1 MEKLTVV
8 VLDASTLGDDLDLSP
23 LQALGDV
30 KVYQT
35 STPQEI
41 AQRIV
46 DADILM
52 QNKAKLNAD
61 LLSKATKLKV
71 ICEAATGFDNI
82 DVAYCRKNGIAVTN
96 VPGYSTQCVAQ
107 ITFALA
113 LSLITHLPQ
122 YTQFVRSGEYTAS
135 GVANRLSPAF
145 CELYGKTWGIVGY
158 GNIGRQVGRIAQ
170 AFGCNV
176 IVHKRTP
183 EEGVRCVDIDTLC
196 RESDIISLHTPLN
209 DGTRGLI
216 GKAQLDLMKKNA
228 VLVNVAR
235 GAVTDEEAVADAL
248 LSGKLAGFGCDVY
261 SEEPF
266 REEHPYTALLNHP
279 SVILT
284 PHMAWGS
291 HEARTLCLAEI
302 CRNIRAFFAGEIR
315 CRVDLSAQ

>member
-8 VLDASTLGDDLDLSP
+8 VLDASTLGDDLDLTP
-23 LQALGDV
+23 LQALGEV

-35 STPQEI
+35 STPEEI
-41 AQRIV
+41 AVRIT
-46 DADILM
+46 DADVLM
-52 QNKAKLNAD
+52 QNKAKLTAD
-61 LLSKATKLKV
+61 LLAKATKLKV

-82 DVAYCRKNGIAVTN
+82 DVAYCREHGIAVTN

-107 ITFALA
+107 ITFTLA

-122 YTQFVRSGEYTAS
+122 YTSFVQSGEYTAS

-158 GNIGRQVGRIAQ
+158 GNIGKQVGKIAE

-196 RESDIISLHTPLN
+196 RESDVISLHTPLN

-216 GKAQLDLMKKNA
+216 GRAQLDMMKKNA
-228 VLVNVAR
+228 ILVNVAR

-261 SEEPF
+261 SAEPF
-266 REEHPYTALLNHP
+266 PAEHPIDRIKDLPN
-279 SVILT
+279 VCLT
-284 PHMAWGS
+284 PHIAWGGY
-291 HEARTLCLAEI
+291 ETRVRLLDEMIKNAQ
-302 CRNIRAFFAGEIR
+302 AFFRGEKR
-315 CRVDLSAQ
+315 NRVD

>member
-8 VLDASTLGDDLDLSP
+8 VLDASTLGEDLDLSP
-23 LQALGDV
+23 LQVLGEV

-35 STPQEI
+35 STPEQI
-41 AQRIV
+41 AVRIAE
-46 DADILM
+46 ADILM
-52 QNKAKLNAD
+52 QNKAKLTSD
-61 LLSKATKLKV
+61 LLAKAKKLKV

-82 DVAYCRKNGIAVTN
+82 DVAYCREHGIAVTN

-107 ITFALA
+107 ITFTLA

-122 YTQFVRSGEYTAS
+122 YTQFVQSGEYTVS

-158 GNIGRQVGRIAQ
+158 GNIGKQVGKIAQ

-216 GKAQLDLMKKNA
+216 GKAQLDMMKKNA
-228 VLVNVAR
+228 ILVNVAR
-235 GAVTDEEAVADAL
+235 GAVTDEEAVAQAL

-261 SEEPF
+261 STEPF
-266 REEHPYTALLNHP
+266 PKGHPIDRIKDLPN
-279 SVILT
+279 VCLT
-284 PHMAWGS
+284 PHIAWGGY
-291 HEARTLCLAEI
+291 ETRVRLLDEMIKNAQ
-302 CRNIRAFFAGEIR
+302 AFFRGEKR
-315 CRVDLSAQ
+315 NRVD

>member
-23 LQALGDV
+23 LRELGEV

-35 STPQEI
+35 SSPDEI
-41 AQRIV
+41 EERIV

-52 QNKAKLNAD
+52 QNKAKLTAD
-61 LLSKATKLKV
+61 LLAKATKLKV

-82 DVAYCRKNGIAVTN
+82 DVAYCREHGIAVTN

-107 ITFALA
+107 ITFTLA

-122 YTQFVRSGEYTAS
+122 YTSFVQSGEYTAS

-158 GNIGRQVGRIAQ
+158 GNIGKQVGKIAE

-196 RESDIISLHTPLN
+196 RESDVISLHTPLN

-216 GKAQLDLMKKNA
+216 GRAQLDMMKKNA
-228 VLVNVAR
+228 ILVNVAR

-261 SEEPF
+261 SAEPF
-266 REEHPYTALLNHP
+266 PAEHPIDRIKDLPN
-279 SVILT
+279 VCLT
-284 PHMAWGS
+284 PHIAWGGY
-291 HEARTLCLAEI
+291 ETRVRLLDEMIKNAQ
-302 CRNIRAFFAGEIR
+302 AFFRGEKR
-315 CRVDLSAQ
+315 NRVD

>member
-8 VLDASTLGDDLDLSP
+8 VLDASTLGDDLDLTP
-23 LQALGDV
+23 LQALGEV

-35 STPQEI
+35 STPEEI
-41 AQRIV
+41 AIRIA
-46 DADILM
+46 DADVLM
-52 QNKAKLNAD
+52 QNKAKLTAD
-61 LLSKATKLKV
+61 LLAKATKLKV

-82 DVAYCRKNGIAVTN
+82 DVAYCRNHGIAVTN

-107 ITFALA
+107 ITFTLA

-122 YTQFVRSGEYTAS
+122 YTSFVQSGEYTAS

-158 GNIGRQVGRIAQ
+158 GNIGKQVGKIAE

-196 RESDIISLHTPLN
+196 RESDVISLHTPLN

-216 GKAQLDLMKKNA
+216 GRAQLDMMKKNA
-228 VLVNVAR
+228 ILVNVAR

-261 SEEPF
+261 SAEPF
-266 REEHPYTALLNHP
+266 PAEHPIDRIKDLPN
-279 SVILT
+279 VCLT
-284 PHMAWGS
+284 PHIAWGGY
-291 HEARTLCLAEI
+291 ETRVRLLDEMIKNAQ
-302 CRNIRAFFAGEIR
+302 AFFRGEKR
-315 CRVDLSAQ
+315 NRVD

>member
-8 VLDASTLGDDLDLSP
+8 VLDASTLGEDLDLSP
-23 LQALGDV
+23 LQVLGEV
-30 KVYQT
+30 KIYQT
-35 STPQEI
+35 STPEQI
-41 AQRIV
+41 AVRIAE
-46 DADILM
+46 ADILM
-52 QNKAKLNAD
+52 QNKAKLTAD
-61 LLSKATKLKV
+61 LLAKAKKLKV

-82 DVAYCRKNGIAVTN
+82 DVAYCREHGIAVTN

-107 ITFALA
+107 ITFTLA

-122 YTQFVRSGEYTAS
+122 YTQFVQSGEYTAS

-158 GNIGRQVGRIAQ
+158 GNIGKQVGKIAQ

-176 IVHKRTP
+176 IVCKRTP

-216 GKAQLDLMKKNA
+216 GKAQLDMMKKNA
-228 VLVNVAR
+228 ILVNVAR
-235 GAVTDEEAVADAL
+235 GAVTDEEAVAQAL

-261 SEEPF
+261 STEPF
-266 REEHPYTALLNHP
+266 PKGHPIDRIKDLPN
-279 SVILT
+279 VCLT
-284 PHMAWGS
+284 PHIAWGGY
-291 HEARTLCLAEI
+291 ETRVRLLDEMIKNAQ
-302 CRNIRAFFAGEIR
+302 AFFRGEKR
-315 CRVDLSAQ
+315 NRVD

>member
-8 VLDASTLGDDLDLSP
+8 VLDASTLGDDLDLTP
-23 LQALGDV
+23 LQALGEV

-35 STPQEI
+35 STPEEI
-41 AQRIV
+41 AIRIA

-52 QNKAKLNAD
+52 QNKAKLTAD
-61 LLSKATKLKV
+61 LLAKATKLKV

-82 DVAYCRKNGIAVTN
+82 DVAYCREHGIAVTN

-107 ITFALA
+107 ITFTLA

-122 YTQFVRSGEYTAS
+122 YTSFVQSGEYTAS

-145 CELYGKTWGIVGY
+145 RELYGKTWGIVGY
-158 GNIGRQVGRIAQ
+158 GNIGKQVGKIAE

-196 RESDIISLHTPLN
+196 RESDVISLHTPLN

-216 GKAQLDLMKKNA
+216 GRAQLDMMKKNA
-228 VLVNVAR
+228 ILVNVAR

-261 SEEPF
+261 SAEPF
-266 REEHPYTALLNHP
+266 PAEHPIDRIKDLPN
-279 SVILT
+279 VCLT
-284 PHMAWGS
+284 PHIAWGGY
-291 HEARTLCLAEI
+291 ETRVRLLDEMIKNAQ
-302 CRNIRAFFAGEIR
+302 AFFRGEKR
-315 CRVDLSAQ
+315 NRVD

>member
-8 VLDASTLGDDLDLSP
+8 VLDASTLGEDLDLSP
-23 LQALGDV
+23 LQVLGEV

-35 STPQEI
+35 STPEQI
-41 AQRIV
+41 AVRIAE
-46 DADILM
+46 ADILM
-52 QNKAKLNAD
+52 QNKAKLTAD
-61 LLSKATKLKV
+61 LLAKAKKLKV

-82 DVAYCRKNGIAVTN
+82 DVAYCREHGIAVTN

-107 ITFALA
+107 ITFTLA

-122 YTQFVRSGEYTAS
+122 YTQFVQSGEYTAS

-158 GNIGRQVGRIAQ
+158 GNIGKQVGKIAQ

-216 GKAQLDLMKKNA
+216 GKAQLAMMKKNA
-228 VLVNVAR
+228 ILVNVAR
-235 GAVTDEEAVADAL
+235 GAVTDEEAVAQAL

-261 SEEPF
+261 STEPF
-266 REEHPYTALLNHP
+266 PQGHPIDRIKDLPN
-279 SVILT
+279 VCLT
-284 PHMAWGS
+284 PHIAWGGY
-291 HEARTLCLAEI
+291 ETRVRLLNEMTENAK
-302 CRNIRAFFAGEIR
+302 AFFSGKR
-315 CRVDLSAQ
+315 RNRVD

>member
-8 VLDASTLGDDLDLSP
+8 VLDASTLGDDLDLTP
-23 LQALGDV
+23 LQALGEV

-35 STPQEI
+35 STPEEI
-41 AQRIV
+41 AVRIA
-46 DADILM
+46 DADVLM
-52 QNKAKLNAD
+52 QNKAKLTAD
-61 LLSKATKLKV
+61 LLAKATKLKV

-82 DVAYCRKNGIAVTN
+82 DVAYCREHGIAVTN

-107 ITFALA
+107 ITFTLA

-122 YTQFVRSGEYTAS
+122 YTSFVQSGEYTAS

-158 GNIGRQVGRIAQ
+158 GNIGKQVGKIAE

-196 RESDIISLHTPLN
+196 RESDVISLHTPLN
-209 DGTRGLI
+209 NGTRGLI
-216 GKAQLDLMKKNA
+216 GRAQLDMMKKNA
-228 VLVNVAR
+228 ILVNVAR

-261 SEEPF
+261 SAEPF
-266 REEHPYTALLNHP
+266 PAEHPIDRIKDLPN
-279 SVILT
+279 VCLT
-284 PHMAWGS
+284 PHIAWGGY
-291 HEARTLCLAEI
+291 ETRVRLLDEMIKNAQ
-302 CRNIRAFFAGEIR
+302 AFFRGEKR
-315 CRVDLSAQ
+315 NRVD

>member
-23 LQALGDV
+23 LQALGEV

-35 STPQEI
+35 STPEQI
-41 AQRIV
+41 AQRIA

-52 QNKAKLNAD
+52 QNKAKLTAD
-61 LLSKATKLKV
+61 LLAKAKKLKV

-82 DVAYCRKNGIAVTN
+82 DVAYCREHGIAVTN

-107 ITFALA
+107 ITFTLA

-122 YTQFVRSGEYTAS
+122 YTQFVQSGEYTAS
-135 GVANRLSPAF
+135 GVANKLSPAF

-158 GNIGRQVGRIAQ
+158 GNIGKQVARVAE

-196 RESDIISLHTPLN
+196 RESDVISLHTPLN

-216 GKAQLDLMKKNA
+216 GKAQLDMMKKNA
-228 VLVNVAR
+228 ILVNVAR
-235 GAVTDEEAVADAL
+235 GAVTDEAAVADAL
-248 LSGKLAGFGCDVY
+248 ISGKLAGFGCDVY
-261 SEEPF
+261 STEPF
-266 REEHPYTALLNHP
+266 PQGHPIDRIKDLPN
-279 SVILT
+279 VCLT
-284 PHMAWGS
+284 PHIAWGGYETRVRLLDEMIKNAIS
-291 HEARTLCLAEI
+291 FFRGEK
-302 CRNIRAFFAGEIR
+302 RN
-315 CRVDLSAQ
+315 RVD

>member
-8 VLDASTLGDDLDLSP
+8 VLDASTLGDDLDLTP
-23 LQALGDV
+23 LHALGEV

-35 STPQEI
+35 STPEEI
-41 AQRIV
+41 AVRIT
-46 DADILM
+46 DADVLM
-52 QNKAKLNAD
+52 QNKAKLTAD
-61 LLSKATKLKV
+61 LLAKATKLKV

-82 DVAYCRKNGIAVTN
+82 DVAYCRDHGIAVTN

-107 ITFALA
+107 ITFTLA

-122 YTQFVRSGEYTAS
+122 YTSFVQSGEYTAS

-158 GNIGRQVGRIAQ
+158 GNIGKQVGKIAE

-196 RESDIISLHTPLN
+196 RESDVISLHTPLN
-209 DGTRGLI
+209 NGTRGLI
-216 GKAQLDLMKKNA
+216 GRAQLDMMKKNA
-228 VLVNVAR
+228 ILVNVAR

-261 SEEPF
+261 SAEPF
-266 REEHPYTALLNHP
+266 PAGHPIDRIKDLPN
-279 SVILT
+279 VCLT
-284 PHMAWGS
+284 PHIAWGGY
-291 HEARTLCLAEI
+291 ETRVRLLDEMIKNAQ
-302 CRNIRAFFAGEIR
+302 AFFRGEKR
-315 CRVDLSAQ
+315 NRVD

>member
-8 VLDASTLGDDLDLSP
+8 VLDASTLGDDLDLTP
-23 LQALGDV
+23 LQALGEV

-35 STPQEI
+35 STPEEI
-41 AQRIV
+41 AVRIA
-46 DADILM
+46 DADVLM
-52 QNKAKLNAD
+52 QNKAKLTAD
-61 LLSKATKLKV
+61 LLAKATKLKV

-82 DVAYCRKNGIAVTN
+82 DVAYCRDHGIAVTN

-107 ITFALA
+107 ITFTLA

-122 YTQFVRSGEYTAS
+122 YTSFVQSGEYTAS

-158 GNIGRQVGRIAQ
+158 GNIGKQVGKIAE

-196 RESDIISLHTPLN
+196 RESDVISLHTPLN

-216 GKAQLDLMKKNA
+216 GRAQLDMMKKNA
-228 VLVNVAR
+228 ILVNVAR

-261 SEEPF
+261 SAEPF
-266 REEHPYTALLNHP
+266 PAGHPIDRIKDLPN
-279 SVILT
+279 VCLT
-284 PHMAWGS
+284 PHIAWGGY
-291 HEARTLCLAEI
+291 ETRVRLLDEMIKNAQ
-302 CRNIRAFFAGEIR
+302 AFFRGEKR
-315 CRVDLSAQ
+315 NRVD

>member
-8 VLDASTLGDDLDLSP
+8 VLDASTLGDDLDLTL
-23 LQALGDV
+23 LQALGEV

-35 STPQEI
+35 STPEEI
-41 AQRIV
+41 AIRIA

-52 QNKAKLNAD
+52 QNKAKLTAD
-61 LLSKATKLKV
+61 LLAKATKLKV

-82 DVAYCRKNGIAVTN
+82 DIAYCREHGIAVTN

-107 ITFALA
+107 ITFTLA

-122 YTQFVRSGEYTAS
+122 YTSFVQSGEYTAS

-158 GNIGRQVGRIAQ
+158 GNIGKQVAKIAE

-196 RESDIISLHTPLN
+196 RESDVISLHTPLN

-216 GKAQLDLMKKNA
+216 GRAQLDMMKKNA
-228 VLVNVAR
+228 ILVNVAR

-261 SEEPF
+261 SAEPF
-266 REEHPYTALLNHP
+266 PAEHPIDRIKDLPN
-279 SVILT
+279 VCLT
-284 PHMAWGS
+284 PHIAWGGY
-291 HEARTLCLAEI
+291 ETRVRLLDEMIKNAQ
-302 CRNIRAFFAGEIR
+302 AFFRGEKR
-315 CRVDLSAQ
+315 NRVD

>member
-8 VLDASTLGDDLDLSP
+8 VLDASTLGDDLDLTS
-23 LQALGDV
+23 LQALGEV

-35 STPQEI
+35 STPEEI
-41 AQRIV
+41 AIRIA

-52 QNKAKLNAD
+52 QNKAKLTAD
-61 LLSKATKLKV
+61 LLAKATKLKV

-82 DVAYCRKNGIAVTN
+82 DVAYCRDHGIAVTN

-107 ITFALA
+107 ITFTLA

-122 YTQFVRSGEYTAS
+122 YTSFVQSGEYTAS

-158 GNIGRQVGRIAQ
+158 GNIGKQVGKIAE

-196 RESDIISLHTPLN
+196 RESDVISLHTPLN

-216 GKAQLDLMKKNA
+216 GRAQLDMMKKNA
-228 VLVNVAR
+228 ILVNVAR

-261 SEEPF
+261 SAEPF
-266 REEHPYTALLNHP
+266 PAGHPIDRIKDLPN
-279 SVILT
+279 VCLT
-284 PHMAWGS
+284 PHIAWGGY
-291 HEARTLCLAEI
+291 ETRVRLLDEMIKNAQ
-302 CRNIRAFFAGEIR
+302 AFFRGEKR
-315 CRVDLSAQ
+315 NRVD

>member
-8 VLDASTLGDDLDLSP
+8 VLDASTLGEDLDLSP
-23 LQALGDV
+23 LQVLGEV

-35 STPQEI
+35 STPEQI
-41 AQRIV
+41 AVRIAE
-46 DADILM
+46 ADILM
-52 QNKAKLNAD
+52 QNKAKLTAD
-61 LLSKATKLKV
+61 LLAKAKKLKV

-82 DVAYCRKNGIAVTN
+82 DVAYCREHGIAVTN

-107 ITFALA
+107 ITFTLA

-122 YTQFVRSGEYTAS
+122 YTQFVQSGEYTAS

-158 GNIGRQVGRIAQ
+158 GNIGKQVGKIAQ

-216 GKAQLDLMKKNA
+216 GKAQLDMMKKNA
-228 VLVNVAR
+228 ILVNVAR
-235 GAVTDEEAVADAL
+235 GAVTDEEAVAQAL

-261 SEEPF
+261 STEPF
-266 REEHPYTALLNHP
+266 PKGHPIDRIKDLPN
-279 SVILT
+279 VCLT
-284 PHMAWGS
+284 PHIAWGGY
-291 HEARTLCLAEI
+291 ETRVRLLDEMIKNAQ
-302 CRNIRAFFAGEIR
+302 AFFRGEKR
-315 CRVDLSAQ
+315 NRVD

>member
-8 VLDASTLGDDLDLSP
+8 VLDASTLGDDLDLTP
-23 LQALGDV
+23 LQALGEV

-35 STPQEI
+35 STPEEI
-41 AQRIV
+41 AIRIA

-52 QNKAKLNAD
+52 QNKAKLTAD
-61 LLSKATKLKV
+61 LLAKATKLKV

-82 DVAYCRKNGIAVTN
+82 DVAYCREHGIAVTN

-107 ITFALA
+107 ITFTLA

-122 YTQFVRSGEYTAS
+122 YTSFVQSGEYTAS

-158 GNIGRQVGRIAQ
+158 GNIGKQVGKIAE

-196 RESDIISLHTPLN
+196 RESDVISLHTPLN

-216 GKAQLDLMKKNA
+216 GRAQLDMMKKNA
-228 VLVNVAR
+228 ILVNVAR

-261 SEEPF
+261 SAEPF
-266 REEHPYTALLNHP
+266 PAEHPIDRIKDLPN
-279 SVILT
+279 VCLT
-284 PHMAWGS
+284 PHIAWGGY
-291 HEARTLCLAEI
+291 ETRVRLLDEMIKNAQ
-302 CRNIRAFFAGEIR
+302 AFFRGEKR
-315 CRVDLSAQ
+315 NRVD

>member
-8 VLDASTLGDDLDLSP
+8 VLDASTLGEDLDLSP
-23 LQALGDV
+23 LQVLGEV

-35 STPQEI
+35 STPEQI
-41 AQRIV
+41 AVRIAE
-46 DADILM
+46 ADILM
-52 QNKAKLNAD
+52 QNKAKLTAD
-61 LLSKATKLKV
+61 LLSKAKRLKV

-82 DVAYCRKNGIAVTN
+82 DVAYCREHGIAVTN

-107 ITFALA
+107 ITFTLA

-122 YTQFVRSGEYTAS
+122 YTQFVQSGEYTVS

-158 GNIGRQVGRIAQ
+158 GNIGKQVGKIAQ

-216 GKAQLDLMKKNA
+216 GKAQLDMMKKNA
-228 VLVNVAR
+228 ILVNVAR
-235 GAVTDEEAVADAL
+235 GAVTDEEAVAQAL

-261 SEEPF
+261 STEPF
-266 REEHPYTALLNHP
+266 PKGHPIDRIKDLPN
-279 SVILT
+279 VCLT
-284 PHMAWGS
+284 PHIAWGGY
-291 HEARTLCLAEI
+291 ETRVRLLDEMIKNAQ
-302 CRNIRAFFAGEIR
+302 AFFRGEKR
-315 CRVDLSAQ
+315 NRVD

>member
-8 VLDASTLGDDLDLSP
+8 VLDASTLGADLDLSP
-23 LQALGDV
+23 LGALGEV

-35 STPQEI
+35 STPEQI
-41 AQRIV
+41 AQRIAE
-46 DADILM
+46 ADILM
-52 QNKAKLNAD
+52 QNKAKLTAD
-61 LLSKATKLKV
+61 LLSKAKKLKV

-82 DVAYCRKNGIAVTN
+82 DVAYCREHGIAVTN

-107 ITFALA
+107 ITFTLA

-122 YTQFVRSGEYTAS
+122 YTHFVQSGEYTAS

-158 GNIGRQVGRIAQ
+158 GNIGKQVGKIAQ

-183 EEGVRCVDIDTLC
+183 ENGVRCVDIETLC

-216 GKAQLDLMKKNA
+216 GKAQLDMMKKNA
-228 VLVNVAR
+228 ILVNVAR
-235 GAVTDEEAVADAL
+235 GAVTDEEAVAQAL

-261 SEEPF
+261 STEPF
-266 REEHPYTALLNHP
+266 PQGHPIDRIKDLPN
-279 SVILT
+279 VCLT
-284 PHMAWGS
+284 PHIAWGGY
-291 HEARTLCLAEI
+291 ETRVRLLNEMTENAK
-302 CRNIRAFFAGEIR
+302 AFFSGER
-315 CRVDLSAQ
+315 RNRVD

>member
-8 VLDASTLGDDLDLSP
+8 VLDASTLGDDLDLTP
-23 LQALGDV
+23 LQALGEV

-35 STPQEI
+35 STPEEI
-41 AQRIV
+41 AVRIT
-46 DADILM
+46 DADVLM
-52 QNKAKLNAD
+52 QNKAKLTAD
-61 LLSKATKLKV
+61 LLAKATKLKV

-82 DVAYCRKNGIAVTN
+82 DVAYCREHGIAVTN

-107 ITFALA
+107 ITFTLA

-122 YTQFVRSGEYTAS
+122 YTSFVQSGEYTAS

-158 GNIGRQVGRIAQ
+158 GNIGKQVAKIAE

-196 RESDIISLHTPLN
+196 RESDVISLHTPLN

-216 GKAQLDLMKKNA
+216 GRAQLDMMKKNA
-228 VLVNVAR
+228 ILVNVAR

-261 SEEPF
+261 SAEPF
-266 REEHPYTALLNHP
+266 PAGHPIDRIKDLPN
-279 SVILT
+279 VCLT
-284 PHMAWGS
+284 PHIAWGGY
-291 HEARTLCLAEI
+291 ETRVRLLDEMIKNAQ
-302 CRNIRAFFAGEIR
+302 AFFRGEKR
-315 CRVDLSAQ
+315 NRVD

>member
-8 VLDASTLGDDLDLSP
+8 VLDASTLGDDLDLTP
-23 LQALGDV
+23 LQSLGEV

-35 STPQEI
+35 STPEEI
-41 AQRIV
+41 AVRIA
-46 DADILM
+46 DADVLM
-52 QNKAKLNAD
+52 QNKAKLTAD
-61 LLSKATKLKV
+61 LLAKATKLKV

-82 DVAYCRKNGIAVTN
+82 DVAYCREHGIAVTN

-107 ITFALA
+107 ITFTLA

-122 YTQFVRSGEYTAS
+122 YTSFVQSGEYTAS

-158 GNIGRQVGRIAQ
+158 GNIGKQVGKIAE

-196 RESDIISLHTPLN
+196 RESDVISLHTPLN

-216 GKAQLDLMKKNA
+216 GRAQLDMMKKNA
-228 VLVNVAR
+228 ILVNVAR

-261 SEEPF
+261 SAEPF
-266 REEHPYTALLNHP
+266 PAEHPIDRIKDLPN
-279 SVILT
+279 VCLT
-284 PHMAWGS
+284 PHIAWGGY
-291 HEARTLCLAEI
+291 ETRVRLLDEMIKNAQ
-302 CRNIRAFFAGEIR
+302 AFFRGEKR
-315 CRVDLSAQ
+315 NRVD

>member
-8 VLDASTLGDDLDLSP
+8 VLDASTLGDDLDLTP
-23 LQALGDV
+23 LQALGEV

-35 STPQEI
+35 STPEEI
-41 AQRIV
+41 AVRIA
-46 DADILM
+46 DADVLM
-52 QNKAKLNAD
+52 QNKAKLTAD
-61 LLSKATKLKV
+61 LLAKATKLKV

-82 DVAYCRKNGIAVTN
+82 DVAYCREHGIAVTN

-107 ITFALA
+107 ITFTLA

-122 YTQFVRSGEYTAS
+122 YTSFVQSGEYTAS

-158 GNIGRQVGRIAQ
+158 GNIGKQVGKIAE

-196 RESDIISLHTPLN
+196 LESDVISLHTPLN

-216 GKAQLDLMKKNA
+216 GRAQLDMMKKNA
-228 VLVNVAR
+228 ILVNVAR

-261 SEEPF
+261 SAEPF
-266 REEHPYTALLNHP
+266 PAEHPIDRIKDLPN
-279 SVILT
+279 VCLT
-284 PHMAWGS
+284 PHIAWGGY
-291 HEARTLCLAEI
+291 ETRVRLLDEMIKNAQ
-302 CRNIRAFFAGEIR
+302 AFFRGEKR
-315 CRVDLSAQ
+315 NRVD

>member
-8 VLDASTLGDDLDLSP
+8 VLDASTLGDDLDLTL
-23 LQALGDV
+23 LQALGEV

-35 STPQEI
+35 STPEEI
-41 AQRIV
+41 AIRIA
-46 DADILM
+46 DADVLM
-52 QNKAKLNAD
+52 QNKAKLTAD
-61 LLSKATKLKV
+61 LLAKATKLKV

-82 DVAYCRKNGIAVTN
+82 DVAYCRNHGIAVTN

-107 ITFALA
+107 ITFTLA

-122 YTQFVRSGEYTAS
+122 YTSFVQSGEYTAS

-158 GNIGRQVGRIAQ
+158 GNIGKQVGKIAE

-196 RESDIISLHTPLN
+196 RESDVISLHTPLN

-216 GKAQLDLMKKNA
+216 GRAQLDMMKKNA
-228 VLVNVAR
+228 ILVNVAR

-261 SEEPF
+261 SAEPF
-266 REEHPYTALLNHP
+266 PAEHPIDRIKDLPN
-279 SVILT
+279 VCLT
-284 PHMAWGS
+284 PHIAWGGY
-291 HEARTLCLAEI
+291 ETRVRLLDEMIKNAQ
-302 CRNIRAFFAGEIR
+302 AFFRGEKR
-315 CRVDLSAQ
+315 NRVD

>member
-8 VLDASTLGDDLDLSP
+8 VLDASTLGDDLDLTP
-23 LQALGDV
+23 LQALGEV

-35 STPQEI
+35 STPEEI
-41 AQRIV
+41 AIRIA

-52 QNKAKLNAD
+52 QNKAKLTAD
-61 LLSKATKLKV
+61 LLAKATKLKV

-82 DVAYCRKNGIAVTN
+82 DVAYCREHGIAVTN

-107 ITFALA
+107 ITFTLA

-122 YTQFVRSGEYTAS
+122 YTSFVQSGEYTAS

-145 CELYGKTWGIVGY
+145 HELYGKTWGIVGY
-158 GNIGRQVGRIAQ
+158 GNIGKQVGKIAE

-196 RESDIISLHTPLN
+196 RESDVISLHTPLN

-216 GKAQLDLMKKNA
+216 GRAQLDMMKKNA
-228 VLVNVAR
+228 ILVNVAR

-261 SEEPF
+261 SAEPF
-266 REEHPYTALLNHP
+266 PAGHPIDRIKDLPN
-279 SVILT
+279 VCLT
-284 PHMAWGS
+284 PHIAWGGY
-291 HEARTLCLAEI
+291 ETRVRLLDEMIKNAQ
-302 CRNIRAFFAGEIR
+302 AFFRGEKR
-315 CRVDLSAQ
+315 NRVD

>member
-8 VLDASTLGDDLDLSP
+8 VLDASTLGEDLDLSP
-23 LQALGDV
+23 LGALGEV

-35 STPQEI
+35 STPEQI
-41 AQRIV
+41 AQRIAE
-46 DADILM
+46 ADILM
-52 QNKAKLNAD
+52 QNKAKLTAD
-61 LLSKATKLKV
+61 LLSKAKKLKV

-82 DVAYCRKNGIAVTN
+82 DVAYCREHGIAVTN

-107 ITFALA
+107 ITFTLA

-122 YTQFVRSGEYTAS
+122 YTHFVQSGEYTAS

-158 GNIGRQVGRIAQ
+158 GNIGKQVGKIAQ

-183 EEGVRCVDIDTLC
+183 ENGVRCVDIETLC

-216 GKAQLDLMKKNA
+216 GKAQLDMMKKNA
-228 VLVNVAR
+228 ILVNVAR
-235 GAVTDEEAVADAL
+235 GAVTDEEAVAQAL

-261 SEEPF
+261 STEPF
-266 REEHPYTALLNHP
+266 PQGHPIDRIKDLPN
-279 SVILT
+279 VCLT
-284 PHMAWGS
+284 PHIAWGGY
-291 HEARTLCLAEI
+291 ETRVRLLNEMTENAK
-302 CRNIRAFFAGEIR
+302 AFFSGER
-315 CRVDLSAQ
+315 RNRVD

>member
-8 VLDASTLGDDLDLSP
+8 VLDASTLGDDLDLTP
-23 LQALGDV
+23 LQALGEV

-35 STPQEI
+35 STPEEI
-41 AQRIV
+41 AIRIA

-52 QNKAKLNAD
+52 QNKAKLTAD
-61 LLSKATKLKV
+61 LLAKATKLKV

-82 DVAYCRKNGIAVTN
+82 DVAYCREHGIAVTN

-107 ITFALA
+107 ITFTLA

-122 YTQFVRSGEYTAS
+122 YTSFVQSGEYTAS

-158 GNIGRQVGRIAQ
+158 GNIGKQVGKIAE

-196 RESDIISLHTPLN
+196 RESDVISLHTPLN

-216 GKAQLDLMKKNA
+216 GRAQLDMMKKNA
-228 VLVNVAR
+228 ILVNVAR

-261 SEEPF
+261 SAEPF
-266 REEHPYTALLNHP
+266 PAGHPIDRIKGLPN
-279 SVILT
+279 VCLT
-284 PHMAWGS
+284 PHIAWGGY
-291 HEARTLCLAEI
+291 ETRVRLLDEMIKNAQ
-302 CRNIRAFFAGEIR
+302 AFFRGEKR
-315 CRVDLSAQ
+315 NRVD

>member
-8 VLDASTLGDDLDLSP
+8 VLDASTLGEDLDLSP
-23 LQALGDV
+23 LQVLGEV

-35 STPQEI
+35 STPEQI
-41 AQRIV
+41 AVRIAE
-46 DADILM
+46 ADILM
-52 QNKAKLNAD
+52 QNKAKLTAD
-61 LLSKATKLKV
+61 LLAKAKKLKV

-82 DVAYCRKNGIAVTN
+82 DVAYCREHGIAVTN

-107 ITFALA
+107 ITFTLA

-122 YTQFVRSGEYTAS
+122 YTQFVQSGEYTAS

-158 GNIGRQVGRIAQ
+158 GNIGKQVGKIAQ

-216 GKAQLDLMKKNA
+216 GKAQLDMMKKNA
-228 VLVNVAR
+228 ILVNVAR
-235 GAVTDEEAVADAL
+235 GAVTDEEAVAQAL

-261 SEEPF
+261 STEPF
-266 REEHPYTALLNHP
+266 PQGHPIDRIKDLPN
-279 SVILT
+279 VCLT
-284 PHMAWGS
+284 PHIAWGGY
-291 HEARTLCLAEI
+291 ETRVRLLDEMIKNAQ
-302 CRNIRAFFAGEIR
+302 AFFRGEKR
-315 CRVDLSAQ
+315 NRVD

>member
-8 VLDASTLGDDLDLSP
+8 VLDASTLGDDLDLTP
-23 LQALGDV
+23 LQALGEV

-35 STPQEI
+35 STPEEI
-41 AQRIV
+41 AVRIA

-52 QNKAKLNAD
+52 QNKAKLTAD
-61 LLSKATKLKV
+61 LLAKATKLKV

-82 DVAYCRKNGIAVTN
+82 DVAYCREHGIAVTN

-107 ITFALA
+107 ITFTLA

-122 YTQFVRSGEYTAS
+122 YTSFVQSGEYTAS

-158 GNIGRQVGRIAQ
+158 GNIGKQVGKIAE

-196 RESDIISLHTPLN
+196 RESDVISLHTPLN

-216 GKAQLDLMKKNA
+216 GRAQLDMMKKNA
-228 VLVNVAR
+228 ILVNVAR

-261 SEEPF
+261 SAEPF
-266 REEHPYTALLNHP
+266 PAGHPIDRIKDLPN
-279 SVILT
+279 VCLT
-284 PHMAWGS
+284 PHIAWGGY
-291 HEARTLCLAEI
+291 ETRVRLLDEMIKNAQ
-302 CRNIRAFFAGEIR
+302 AFFRGEKR
-315 CRVDLSAQ
+315 NRVD

>member
-8 VLDASTLGDDLDLSP
+8 VLDASTLGEDLDLSP
-23 LQALGDV
+23 LQVLGEV

-35 STPQEI
+35 STPEQI
-41 AQRIV
+41 AVRIAE
-46 DADILM
+46 ADILM
-52 QNKAKLNAD
+52 QNKAKLTAD
-61 LLSKATKLKV
+61 LLAKAKKLKV

-82 DVAYCRKNGIAVTN
+82 DVAYCREHGIAVTN

-107 ITFALA
+107 ITFTLA

-122 YTQFVRSGEYTAS
+122 YTQFVQSGEYTAS

-158 GNIGRQVGRIAQ
+158 GNIGKQVGKIAQ

-183 EEGVRCVDIDTLC
+183 EEDVRCVDIDTLC

-216 GKAQLDLMKKNA
+216 GKAQLDMMKKNA
-228 VLVNVAR
+228 ILVNVAR
-235 GAVTDEEAVADAL
+235 GAVTDEEAVAQAL

-261 SEEPF
+261 STEPF
-266 REEHPYTALLNHP
+266 PQGHPIDRIKDLPN
-279 SVILT
+279 VCLT
-284 PHMAWGS
+284 PHIAWGGY
-291 HEARTLCLAEI
+291 ETRVRLLNEMTENAK
-302 CRNIRAFFAGEIR
+302 AFFSGKR
-315 CRVDLSAQ
+315 RNRVD

>member
-8 VLDASTLGDDLDLSP
+8 VLDASTLGDDLDLTP
-23 LQALGDV
+23 LQALGEV

-35 STPQEI
+35 STPEEI
-41 AQRIV
+41 AIRIA
-46 DADILM
+46 DADVLM
-52 QNKAKLNAD
+52 QNKAKLTAD
-61 LLSKATKLKV
+61 LLAKATKLKV

-82 DVAYCRKNGIAVTN
+82 DVAYCRNNGIAVTN

-107 ITFALA
+107 ITFTLA

-122 YTQFVRSGEYTAS
+122 YTSFVQSGEYTAS

-158 GNIGRQVGRIAQ
+158 GNIGKQVGKIAE

-196 RESDIISLHTPLN
+196 RESDVISLHTPLN

-216 GKAQLDLMKKNA
+216 GRAQLDMMKKNA
-228 VLVNVAR
+228 ILVNVAR

-261 SEEPF
+261 SAEPF
-266 REEHPYTALLNHP
+266 PAEHPIDRIKDLPN
-279 SVILT
+279 VCLT
-284 PHMAWGS
+284 PHIAWGGY
-291 HEARTLCLAEI
+291 ETRVRLLDEMIKNAQ
-302 CRNIRAFFAGEIR
+302 AFFRGEKR
-315 CRVDLSAQ
+315 NRVD

>member
-8 VLDASTLGDDLDLSP
+8 VLDASTLGDDLDLTP
-23 LQALGDV
+23 LQALGEV

-35 STPQEI
+35 STPEEI
-41 AQRIV
+41 AVRIA

-52 QNKAKLNAD
+52 QNKAKLTAD
-61 LLSKATKLKV
+61 LLAKATKLKV

-82 DVAYCRKNGIAVTN
+82 DVAYCREHGIAVTN

-107 ITFALA
+107 ITFTLA

-122 YTQFVRSGEYTAS
+122 YTSFVQSGEYTAS

-158 GNIGRQVGRIAQ
+158 GNIGKQVGKIAE

-196 RESDIISLHTPLN
+196 RESDVISLHTPLN

-216 GKAQLDLMKKNA
+216 GRAQLDMMKKNA
-228 VLVNVAR
+228 ILVNVAR

-261 SEEPF
+261 SAEPF
-266 REEHPYTALLNHP
+266 PAEHPIDRIKDLPN
-279 SVILT
+279 VCLT
-284 PHMAWGS
+284 PHIAWGGY
-291 HEARTLCLAEI
+291 ETRVRLLDEMIKNAQ
-302 CRNIRAFFAGEIR
+302 AFFRGEKR
-315 CRVDLSAQ
+315 NRVD

>member
-8 VLDASTLGDDLDLSP
+8 VLDASTLGEDLDLSP
-23 LQALGDV
+23 LQVLGEV

-35 STPQEI
+35 STPEQI
-41 AQRIV
+41 AVRIAE
-46 DADILM
+46 ADILM
-52 QNKAKLNAD
+52 QNKAKLTAD
-61 LLSKATKLKV
+61 LLAKAKKLKV

-82 DVAYCRKNGIAVTN
+82 DVAYCREHGIAVTN

-107 ITFALA
+107 ITFTLA

-122 YTQFVRSGEYTAS
+122 YTQFVQSGEYTAS

-158 GNIGRQVGRIAQ
+158 GNIGKQVGKIAQ

-216 GKAQLDLMKKNA
+216 GKAQLDMMKKNA
-228 VLVNVAR
+228 ILVNVAR
-235 GAVTDEEAVADAL
+235 GAVTDEEAVAQAL

-261 SEEPF
+261 STEPF
-266 REEHPYTALLNHP
+266 PQGHPIDRIKDLPN
-279 SVILT
+279 VCLT
-284 PHMAWGS
+284 PHIAWGGY
-291 HEARTLCLAEI
+291 ETRVRLLNEMTENAK
-302 CRNIRAFFAGEIR
+302 AFFSGKR
-315 CRVDLSAQ
+315 RNRVD

>member
-8 VLDASTLGDDLDLSP
+8 VLDASTLGEDLDLSP
-23 LQALGDV
+23 LQVLGEV

-35 STPQEI
+35 STPEQI
-41 AQRIV
+41 AVRIAE
-46 DADILM
+46 ADILM
-52 QNKAKLNAD
+52 QNKAKLTAD
-61 LLSKATKLKV
+61 LLSKAKRLKV

-82 DVAYCRKNGIAVTN
+82 DVAYCREHGIAVTN

-107 ITFALA
+107 ITFTLA

-122 YTQFVRSGEYTAS
+122 YTQFVQSGEYTAS

-158 GNIGRQVGRIAQ
+158 GNIGKQVGKIAQ

-183 EEGVRCVDIDTLC
+183 EEGVRCVDINTLC

-216 GKAQLDLMKKNA
+216 GKAQLDMMKKNA
-228 VLVNVAR
+228 ILVNVAR
-235 GAVTDEEAVADAL
+235 GAVTDEEAVAQAL

-261 SEEPF
+261 STEPF
-266 REEHPYTALLNHP
+266 PKGHPIDRIKDLPN
-279 SVILT
+279 VCLT
-284 PHMAWGS
+284 PHIAWGGY
-291 HEARTLCLAEI
+291 ETRVRLLNEMTENAK
-302 CRNIRAFFAGEIR
+302 AFFSGER
-315 CRVDLSAQ
+315 RNRVD

>member
-8 VLDASTLGDDLDLSP
+8 VLDASTLGNDLDLSP
-23 LQALGDV
+23 LQALGEV

-41 AQRIV
+41 AVRIA

-52 QNKAKLNAD
+52 QNKARLTAD
-61 LLSKATKLKV
+61 LLSNAKKLKV

-82 DVAYCRKNGIAVTN
+82 DVAYCRQHGIAVTN

-107 ITFALA
+107 ITFTLA

-122 YTQFVRSGEYTAS
+122 YTGFVQSGEYTES
-135 GVANRLSPAF
+135 GVANRLSTAF

-158 GNIGRQVGRIAQ
+158 GNIGKQVGRIAE

-183 EEGVRCVDIDTLC
+183 EEGVKCVDIDTLC
-196 RESDIISLHTPLN
+196 READIISLHTPLN

-216 GKAQLDLMKKNA
+216 GKAQLDMMKKNA
-228 VLVNVAR
+228 ILVNVAR

-261 SEEPF
+261 SAEPF
-266 REEHPYTALLNHP
+266 PAGHPIDRIKDLPN
-279 SVILT
+279 VCLT
-284 PHMAWGS
+284 PHIAWGGY
-291 HEARTLCLAEI
+291 ETRVRLLDEMIKNAQ
-302 CRNIRAFFAGEIR
+302 AFFRGEKR
-315 CRVDLSAQ
+315 NRVD

>member
-8 VLDASTLGDDLDLSP
+8 VLDASTLGEDLDLSP
-23 LQALGDV
+23 LQVLGEV

-35 STPQEI
+35 STPEQI
-41 AQRIV
+41 AVRIAE
-46 DADILM
+46 ADILM
-52 QNKAKLNAD
+52 QNKAKLTAD
-61 LLSKATKLKV
+61 LLAKAKKLKV

-82 DVAYCRKNGIAVTN
+82 DVAYCREHGIAVTN

-107 ITFALA
+107 ITFTLA

-122 YTQFVRSGEYTAS
+122 YTQFVQSGEYTAS

-158 GNIGRQVGRIAQ
+158 GNIGKQVGKIAQ

-216 GKAQLDLMKKNA
+216 GKAQLDMMKKNA
-228 VLVNVAR
+228 ILVNVAR
-235 GAVTDEEAVADAL
+235 GAVTDEEAVAQAL

-261 SEEPF
+261 STEPF
-266 REEHPYTALLNHP
+266 PQGHSIDRIKDLPN
-279 SVILT
+279 VCLT
-284 PHMAWGS
+284 PHIAWGGY
-291 HEARTLCLAEI
+291 ETRVRLLNEMTENAK
-302 CRNIRAFFAGEIR
+302 AFFSGER
-315 CRVDLSAQ
+315 RNRVD

>member
-8 VLDASTLGDDLDLSP
+8 VLDASTLGDDLDLTP
-23 LQALGDV
+23 LQALGEV

-35 STPQEI
+35 STPEEI
-41 AQRIV
+41 AIRIA

-52 QNKAKLNAD
+52 QNKAKLTAD
-61 LLSKATKLKV
+61 LLAKATKLKV

-82 DVAYCRKNGIAVTN
+82 DVAYCRDHGIAVTN

-107 ITFALA
+107 ITFTLA

-122 YTQFVRSGEYTAS
+122 YTSFVQSGEYTAS

-158 GNIGRQVGRIAQ
+158 GNIGKQVGKIAE

-196 RESDIISLHTPLN
+196 RESDVISLHTPLN

-216 GKAQLDLMKKNA
+216 GRAQLDMMKKNA
-228 VLVNVAR
+228 ILVNVAR

-261 SEEPF
+261 SAEPF
-266 REEHPYTALLNHP
+266 PAGHPIDRIKDLPN
-279 SVILT
+279 VCLT
-284 PHMAWGS
+284 PHIAWGGY
-291 HEARTLCLAEI
+291 ETRVRLLDEMIKNAQ
-302 CRNIRAFFAGEIR
+302 AFFRGEKR
-315 CRVDLSAQ
+315 NRVD

>member
-8 VLDASTLGDDLDLSP
+8 VLDASTLGDDLDLTP
-23 LQALGDV
+23 LQALGEV

-35 STPQEI
+35 STPEEI
-41 AQRIV
+41 AIRIA

-52 QNKAKLNAD
+52 QNKAKLTAD
-61 LLSKATKLKV
+61 LLAKATKLKV

-82 DVAYCRKNGIAVTN
+82 DVAYCREHGIAVTN

-107 ITFALA
+107 ITFTLA

-122 YTQFVRSGEYTAS
+122 YTSFVQSGEYTAS

-158 GNIGRQVGRIAQ
+158 GNIGKQVAKIAE

-196 RESDIISLHTPLN
+196 RESDVISLHTPLN

-216 GKAQLDLMKKNA
+216 GRAQLDMMKKNA
-228 VLVNVAR
+228 ILVNVAR
-235 GAVTDEEAVADAL
+235 GAVTDEEAVVDAL

-261 SEEPF
+261 SAEPF
-266 REEHPYTALLNHP
+266 PAGHPIDRIKDLPN
-279 SVILT
+279 VCLT
-284 PHMAWGS
+284 PHIAWGGY
-291 HEARTLCLAEI
+291 ETRVRLLDEMIKNAQ
-302 CRNIRAFFAGEIR
+302 AFFRGEKR
-315 CRVDLSAQ
+315 NRVD

>member
-8 VLDASTLGDDLDLSP
+8 VLDASTLGEDLDLSP
-23 LQALGDV
+23 LQVLGEV

-35 STPQEI
+35 STPEQI
-41 AQRIV
+41 AVRIAE
-46 DADILM
+46 ADILM
-52 QNKAKLNAD
+52 QNKAKLTAD
-61 LLSKATKLKV
+61 LLAKAKKLKV

-82 DVAYCRKNGIAVTN
+82 DVAYCREHGIAVTN

-107 ITFALA
+107 ITFTLA

-122 YTQFVRSGEYTAS
+122 YTQFVQSGEYTAS

-158 GNIGRQVGRIAQ
+158 GNIGKQVGKIAQ

-216 GKAQLDLMKKNA
+216 GKAQLDMMKKNA
-228 VLVNVAR
+228 ILVNVAR
-235 GAVTDEEAVADAL
+235 GAVTDEEAVAQAL

-261 SEEPF
+261 STEPF
-266 REEHPYTALLNHP
+266 PQGHPIDRIKDLPN
-279 SVILT
+279 VCLT
-284 PHMAWGS
+284 PHIAWGGY
-291 HEARTLCLAEI
+291 ETRVRLLNEMTENAK
-302 CRNIRAFFAGEIR
+302 AFFSGER
-315 CRVDLSAQ
+315 RNRVD